1 MFKRQENERIK
12 ENTNHPKDN
21 SRTTV
26 SSLGPTFSLKG
37 EITANEDLTINGSF
51 QGKINLRNHN
61 LIVGKDGRIEADIQA
76 RDVYIHGKMKGNI
89 FASGKVDIAKEAQ
102 VVGDISAFRISIMDG
117 AQFKGSVKMMTS
129 TQPGIVPDKPIPSQ
143 P

>member
-1 MFKRQENERIK
+1 MFKRQENETNK
-12 ENTNHPKDN
+12 ENTNNPEDN

-37 EITANEDLTINGSF
+37 ELSANEDLTINGSF

-61 LIVGKDGRIEADIQA
+61 LIVGKDGRVEADIQA

-89 FASGKVDIAKEAQ
+89 FASGKVTIAKEAQ
-102 VVGDISAFRISIMDG
+102 VVGDVSAFRISIMDG